1 MTSLDL
7 QKYLEWDYLAWGEAL
22 KYWDS
27 ILPTSLK
34 GKKVL
39 ELGGRNGGLSTYFA
53 QKGAEVFCSDINSP
67 THLAQQTH
75 KKLNLTNISYHAID
89 ATKLSYKNEFDIIV
103 FKSILGG
110 IGYNNNIAAQKKAL
124 SSCYQA
130 LKPGGKLLFAE
141 NGKGSIF
148 HKILRTFL
156 TPWGRSWRYLGH
168 KELKIFL
175 EDEGFNVEIKS
186 FGFFSIFSRNLNVKE
201 VLLDIDK
208 RLNSIIP
215 NEKKYI
221 HYGTARK

>member
-186 FGFFSIFSRNLNVKE
+186 FGFFSIFARRSFLKRPLY
-201 VLLDIDK
+201 LIDK
-208 RLNSIIP
+208 FIDPILLN
-215 NEKKYI
+215 EFKYI
-221 HYGTARK
+221 HYGQCKK